1 MMMMMMMM
9 KTMKLA
15 MVFLHAMNEAFEEK
29 LSALKITAGSATQ
42 THGSA
47 ATFDF
52 LFYFIHLTF
61 FTFYLENNN
70 R

>member
-1 MMMMMMMM
+1 MMMMMMM

-29 LSALKITAGSATQ
+29 LSALKITTGSATQ

-52 LFYFIHLTF
+52 LFISYI
-61 FTFYLENNN
+61 
-70 R
+70 